1 MIILG
6 LDPGTATTGFGII
19 NSSKKQLLCLEYGAI
34 ETPAK
39 MEMGERLQMLN
50 KELKRIIKKH
60 GPEIAAI
67 ESLYFFKNAKTAI
80 PVSQAKGVA
89 LFTFSKTAVTGYGRA
104 SKEQVQK
111 MIKQILKLEKTP
123 RPDDAADALAIAVCC
138 AQYLGFFDS
147 DKISFT

>member
-19 NSSKKQLLCLEYGAI
+19 NSDKKILTCLEYGVI

-39 MEMGERLQMLN
+39 METGKRLQMLN
-50 KELKRIIKKH
+50 QGLKKIIKKH
-60 GPEIAAI
+60 EPEIAAI

-89 LFTFSKTAVTGYGRA
+89 LFTFSTQNIPIKEFTPLQAKTAVTGYGRA
-104 SKEQVQK
+104 NKSRCKND
-111 MIKQILKLEKTP
+111 KTN
-123 RPDDAADALAIAVCC
+123 
-138 AQYLGFFDS
+138 F
-147 DKISFT
+147 

>member
-67 ESLYFFKNAKTAI
+67 ESLYFFKNAKTSWTTTTHKSSARTKFYEI
-80 PVSQAKGVA
+80 
-89 LFTFSKTAVTGYGRA
+89 
-104 SKEQVQK
+104 VQN
-111 MIKQILKLEKTP
+111 L
-123 RPDDAADALAIAVCC
+123 VN
-138 AQYLGFFDS
+138 
-147 DKISFT
+147 